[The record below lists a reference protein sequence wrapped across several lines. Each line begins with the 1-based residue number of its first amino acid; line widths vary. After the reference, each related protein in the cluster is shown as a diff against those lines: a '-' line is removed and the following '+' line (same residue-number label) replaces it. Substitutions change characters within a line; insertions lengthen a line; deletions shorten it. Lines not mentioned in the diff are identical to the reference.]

1 MILDELEGNGRTKND
16 IANMWLNHL
25 TTFRVRDIQIL
36 GKLYGDEVE
45 IVNNLKCDSELE
57 MLASKGVLKQSTCQ

>member
-45 IVNNLKCDSELE
+45 IVNKLKCDS
-57 MLASKGVLKQSTCQ
+57 